1 MLERYFHSE
10 KEFNKWLDATYNPEE
25 FKRSFTKF
33 LRKIY
38 GGQMK
43 TKDIYVVVHASGWYS
58 DYAEYVV
65 GVTDSYAQAI
75 QFANRE
81 ASYTNHNERW
91 IFDHDSIVIRKY
103 RLNEFKRN
111 LSKAEAIIRTERDN
125 ETVIWKEAEHED
137 VLEMTDFYE
146 TEKGD

>member
-1 MLERYFHSE
+1 MEERY
-10 KEFNKWLDATYNPEE
+10 
-25 FKRSFTKF
+25 
-33 LRKIY
+33 
-38 GGQMK
+38 
-43 TKDIYVVVHASGWYS
+43 IYVVVHDNGQYS

-111 LSKAEAIIRTERDN
+111 LSKAEAIIHTERDN
-125 ETVIWKEAEHED
+125 ETVIWEEAEHEET
-137 VLEMTDFYE
+137 LEMTDFYKTGKDE
-146 TEKGD
+146 